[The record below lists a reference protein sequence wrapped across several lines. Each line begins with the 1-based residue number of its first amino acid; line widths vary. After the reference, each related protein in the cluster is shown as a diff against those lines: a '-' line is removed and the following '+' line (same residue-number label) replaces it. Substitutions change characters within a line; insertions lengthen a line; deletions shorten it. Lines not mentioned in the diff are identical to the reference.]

1 MLYIFRSRGGRPEVK
16 KMDKTLKAMKY
27 LALAESITY
36 RLAAALMLY
45 KLCLLAAGK

>member
-1 MLYIFRSRGGRPEVK
+1 MK

-27 LALAESITY
+27 LALAESIFY
-36 RLAAALMLY
+36 RLAAALLLY